1 MGRSASFRFDA
12 EAGAIE
18 ISWLPYEGHSATGY
32 CESSAVYKKHAHD
45 KFMLHETCYFSSD
58 YESELRT
65 LENPANVINMTK
77 VVQFPYTV
85 PVRSLCQVL

>member
-1 MGRSASFRFDA
+1 MGRSASFRIDA

-18 ISWLPYEGHSATGY
+18 VSWFSYEGHTATGY
-32 CESSAVYKKHAHD
+32 CESSDVYEKHAND

-65 LENPANVINMTK
+65 LENPANIINMTK

-85 PVRSLCQVL
+85 PVRFLCWVL

>member
-1 MGRSASFRFDA
+1 
-12 EAGAIE
+12 
-18 ISWLPYEGHSATGY
+18 
-32 CESSAVYKKHAHD
+32 
-45 KFMLHETCYFSSD
+45 MLHETCYFSSD

-85 PVRSLCQVL
+85 PVRSLCRVL